1 MGYFSY
7 NNSNNNSSS
16 NIALVALS
24 TIMGNASFSQQPL
37 QDPRSYIQNDLP
49 KFIVQSRLGNG
60 KFMKTYNATID
71 GSSVVI
77 KVYIKPNDE
86 DLTPVIKRLSH
97 LLRTFSPMI
106 HPNILPYQMWV
117 KSSIRLPKTNATP
130 VYLIRQYLHMNLH
143 DRLSTRPFL
152 NETEKIWIIFQ
163 LFKILDV
170 CHSCG
175 IMHGDL
181 KPENIMCTSWNFAI
195 LTDFASS
202 FKPINIPDDNPTDF
216 QYYYDVMNRQSCY
229 IAPERFQRKNDDSN
243 GLSEFSDMQSWT
255 QAMDVFS
262 LGCTIA
268 EIWLNGEPLLDLPGM
283 LRFVSQSVDGLDHED
298 SPAKSTLN
306 KVNNRLIREV
316 IADMTQR
323 DPEKRLS
330 IKQYFDILEGK
341 SKLRNSTN
349 DKPIFAPYF
358 SQSICPLFTRL
369 HFEGL
374 TPDDRIGI
382 ICEAYSDM
390 IKSITGITNDKQNSY
405 FSYAMKNILNSDSKD
420 FVSISSIETE
430 KFISGDVEVARKV
443 AKSLTAESVFA
454 ARKRDLVDG
463 EVSTSSL
470 QSKKIFFETTDHAT
484 IKNDTSKSYVKDD
497 YSNLSMDELIKSCRE
512 LIDSSKDVKKK
523 ESFKLSSVKEQFG
536 KMFKKDTKSNAL
548 SSSLNMMEAAMNLG
562 YEADVAIGNN
572 PTSRSFLDFCPD
584 LQSTKNDAGEY
595 VRTVFQDLSLIL
607 QLICSNFRHLKYP
620 HSKIISL
627 MLLVRIGQSCPD
639 DVILERIIPTL
650 IIAVDDPNSVVRAT
664 AIRAIRS
671 LIVIVQSFSAFESNI
686 FPQYIFPALNR
697 VAKDPDVIVRSA
709 FAEAIGTLAET
720 SKRFLDKAHLV
731 VLSKSITKTSP
742 TSQLADQD
750 TNVINFAYDAKLKVL
765 HDQISRWI
773 RDLVMDTG
781 LVDIRQGSGLSSHG
795 SIVKRVLL
803 VDIMRLC
810 IFFGQESTMDLLL
823 TQLLTFLND
832 QDWELRYAFCAKI
845 ASVCAFLGP
854 TVSSDCILPCIENA
868 LVDVEEKV
876 VLRAV
881 QCLTNLV
888 ELSLLSSLL
897 IVDTVKN
904 VTPLLLHPSKSVQN
918 ASIQLVTAAAKL
930 VGIVDSSVILLPIIK
945 STLKFDLTGIEID
958 AKILSLALL
967 PPLSRRS
974 YRKAILSRQMNNSN
988 RGNEVPLNVT
998 AEVVEP
1004 HTALEAS
1011 FSGVVKV
1018 NQEPSGGY
1026 SLALEDSD
1034 EALKLNVMRSYLDS
1048 AAREMNTK
1056 TIQWKNGITS
1066 GTTVGFTASL
1076 RRLQSLRESS
1086 SLGNIDTLIDPSA
1099 SIMPE
1104 YSVQSLY
1111 IPHQKTGQQFF
1122 PVKIDDLWNTS
1133 IAVGSHHSKL
1143 KIRSL
1148 YGISANLNEA
1158 NRLLKIEQIE
1168 LLEAQNGDKLKN
1180 GDAVRRVSIESGIRR
1195 RSLQQGS
1202 SAVLDTMLPSPSVTS
1217 PSMPPLPPE
1226 TDVQNK
1232 IRIYNS
1238 YKESQSL
1245 MKKIKALDIP
1255 PLPPDVGA
1263 CVYTHRDDRLNRDVL
1278 DSPSVTDMVAPSSS
1292 PILANQ
1298 SRASWKPKENVQ
1310 VASLSEHT
1318 RAVNRL
1324 AVAPDQSFFASAS
1337 SDHTVKIWQVNGL
1350 DRAAFPRSAFTYT
1363 QHKGSVFDVAVIE
1376 NSHSMASCSD
1386 DGTIHVWRVD
1396 VAGGN
1401 GNNGGDAENSNQ
1413 NLDSGVL
1420 AIRSAGLSVTGLSI
1434 IKTIDPKEGPVLC
1447 IQHFN
1452 NDIASII
1459 IYATL
1464 RGIIHGWDLRS
1475 SRETFNYSMNPELGY
1490 PTCMTIAPD
1499 RNWLCVGTSKGY
1511 ICIWDLRYNILC
1523 KIWRHSSNGPIY
1535 KIACCKTSLKGGSN
1549 LLGLNANNSSGEGV
1563 FLSVAAGQNEAAI
1576 WSIPDGGEC
1585 LKCFRSIPLTSSRIP
1600 LLQLPRLND
1609 ISISNILKGRNENL
1623 QTSTSEIFTKKSKE
1637 FTESAVRALMGRISS
1652 NSNSYLITAGS
1663 DRQIRYWDF
1672 SAPVKCFTISGLE
1685 SAQPKP
1691 TYESP
1696 ILDNSTG
1703 KLFVCY
1709 DSHIP
1714 SQDTILQAHVPLCEN
1729 RGPLGVLNNYKDA
1742 ILDLKS
1748 IDIGSLAQ
1756 RMMIS
1761 CGRDG
1766 EIKLWR

>member
-1 MGYFSY
+1 
-7 NNSNNNSSS
+7 
-16 NIALVALS
+16 
-24 TIMGNASFSQQPL
+24 MGNASFSQQPL

-77 KVYIKPNDE
+77 KVYIKPSDE
-86 DLTPVIKRLSH
+86 DLIAVIKRLSH

-106 HPNILPYQMWV
+106 YPNILPYQMWL
-117 KSSIRLPKTNATP
+117 KSSTRLPKTNATP

-170 CHSCG
+170 CHSSG

-181 KPENIMCTSWNFAI
+181 KPENIMCTSWNFII
-195 LTDFASS
+195 LTDFASC

-229 IAPERFQRKNDDSN
+229 IAPERFQRKNINDDGN
-243 GLSEFSDMQSWT
+243 TLSDFSYMESWT
-255 QAMDVFS
+255 PAMDVFS

-268 EIWLNGEPLLDLPGM
+268 EIWLNGEALLDLPAM
-283 LRFVSQSVDGLDHED
+283 LRYVSQSVDRLDHED
-298 SPAKSTLN
+298 SPAKATLN
-306 KVNNRLIREV
+306 KVNNRMIREV

-330 IKQYFDILEGK
+330 INQYFDILEGK
-341 SKLRNSTN
+341 SKLRSNSIN
-349 DKPIFAPYF
+349 EKPIFAPYF
-358 SQSICPLFTRL
+358 SRCIYPLFTRL

-382 ICEAYSDM
+382 ICEAYNDL
-390 IKSITGITNDKQNSY
+390 IKSITGTTDDKENSY
-405 FSYAMKNILNSDSKD
+405 FSYAMKNIVNSEAKD

-430 KFISGDVEVARKV
+430 KIDSSDVEVAKNV
-443 AKSLTAESVFA
+443 AKSLTPESIFA
-454 ARKRDLVDG
+454 ARKRELLDG
-463 EVSTSSL
+463 ETVTSGL
-470 QSKKIFFETTDHAT
+470 QSKKIFFEKASQDKTKA
-484 IKNDTSKSYVKDD
+484 SSKDD
-497 YSNLSMDELIKSCRE
+497 YSNLSMNDLIKSCRD
-512 LIDSSKDVKKK
+512 LIDATKNNKKK
-523 ESFKLSSVKEQFG
+523 DGFKLSSVTEQFG
-536 KMFKKDTKSNAL
+536 KMFKKEAKANSL
-548 SSSLNMMEAAMNLG
+548 SSSGVMDAAMTFG
-562 YEADVAIGNN
+562 YEADASIGNN
-572 PTSRSFLDFCPD
+572 PTSRTFFD
-584 LQSTKNDAGEY
+584 LSHSQQSLNDAGEY
-595 VRTVFQDLSLIL
+595 VRPVFQDLSLIL

-627 MLLVRIGQSCPD
+627 MLLVRIGQCCPD
-639 DVILERIIPTL
+639 DIILERIIPTL
-650 IIAVDDPNSVVRAT
+650 LIAVDDPNSVVRAT
-664 AIRAIRS
+664 AIRSIRS
-671 LIVIVQSFSAFESNI
+671 LIVIIQSFAAFESNI

-720 SKRFLDKAHLV
+720 SKRFLDKAHMV
-731 VLSKSITKTSP
+731 VLSKSLAKPPVSP
-742 TSQLADQD
+742 SPQSSDQD
-750 TNVINFAYDAKLKVL
+750 NVNVINFAYDAKLKVL

-876 VLRAV
+876 VLRAI
-881 QCLTNLV
+881 QCLTNLI
-888 ELSLLSSLL
+888 ELSLLSTLL

-904 VTPLLLHPSKSVQN
+904 VMPLLLHPSKSVRN
-918 ASIQLVTAAAKL
+918 AAIQLVIAAAKH

-945 STLKFDLTGIEID
+945 STLRFDLTGIEID

-974 YRKAILSRQMNNSN
+974 YRKAILSRQMNPN
-988 RGNEVPLNVT
+988 RGSEAPPKVT
-998 AEVVEP
+998 TSEIVEP

-1011 FSGVVKV
+1011 FSGAVKIK
-1018 NQEPSGGY
+1018 QEASGGY
-1026 SLALEDSD
+1026 SLAEDP
-1034 EALKLNVMRSYLDS
+1034 EENLKLNVMSSYLDA

-1104 YSVQSLY
+1104 YSVLSVF
-1111 IPHQKTGQQFF
+1111 IPHQKTGQQYFS
-1122 PVKIDDLWNTS
+1122 VKSDDVWNTTV
-1133 IAVGSHHSKL
+1133 AVGSHHSVL

-1148 YGISANLNEA
+1148 YGLSANFSEA
-1158 NRLLKIEQIE
+1158 NRLLKMEQIE
-1168 LLEAQNGDKLKN
+1168 MLEAQNGEKSK
-1180 GDAVRRVSIESGIRR
+1180 GDVSRRGSLETGLRR
-1195 RSLQQGS
+1195 RSLD
-1202 SAVLDTMLPSPSVTS
+1202 ANLPSPI
-1217 PSMPPLPPE
+1217 PSSMTGGTMPPLPPE
-1226 TDVQNK
+1226 TEIQYSNKQNK
-1232 IRIYNS
+1232 VRTSNS
-1238 YKESQSL
+1238 YRDSQNL
-1245 MKKIKALDIP
+1245 IMKIKALDIP
-1255 PLPPDVGA
+1255 PLPPDVGT
-1263 CVYTHRDDRLNRDVL
+1263 CVYIQRDDRINRDL
-1278 DSPSVTDMVAPSSS
+1278 LESPSVTDMVAPSTS
-1292 PILANQ
+1292 PIMSNP
-1298 SRASWKPKENVQ
+1298 SRTSWRPKENVQ

-1337 SDHTVKIWQVNGL
+1337 SDHTVKIWQVKGL

-1363 QHKGSVFDVAVIE
+1363 QHKGPVFDVAVIE

-1396 VAGGN
+1396 VAGGY
-1401 GNNGGDAENSNQ
+1401 NNG
-1413 NLDSGVL
+1413 DSDSSSLTMEGGV
-1420 AIRSAGLSVTGLSI
+1420 ASVRSAGLSVTGLSI
-1434 IKTIDPKEGPVLC
+1434 VKTIDPKEGPVLC

-1452 NDIASII
+1452 SDTASII

-1475 SRETFNYSMNPELGY
+1475 SKETFKYSMSPELGY
-1490 PTCMTIAPD
+1490 PSCMTLAPD
-1499 RNWLCVGTSKGY
+1499 RNWLCIGTSKGY
-1511 ICIWDLRYNILC
+1511 LCVWDLRYNILC
-1523 KIWRHSSNGPIY
+1523 KIWRHSSNGPIH
-1535 KIACCKTSLKGGSN
+1535 KIACCKTALKGSHLFGF
-1549 LLGLNANNSSGEGV
+1549 NANSSIGEGV

-1600 LLQLPRLND
+1600 LLPLPRLHD
-1609 ISISNILKGRNENL
+1609 ISISKVLQGRGEGL
-1623 QTSTSEIFTKKSKE
+1623 QTSTSENYSKKSRE
-1637 FTESAVRALMGRISS
+1637 FSEPAIRALMGRISS
-1652 NSNSYLITAGS
+1652 NSSSYLITAGT

-1672 SAPVKCFTISGLE
+1672 SAPVKCFTVSGLE
-1685 SAQPKP
+1685 SGQPKP

-1703 KLFVCY
+1703 RLFVCY

-1714 SQDTILQAHVPLCEN
+1714 TQDTVLQAHVPLCEN

-1742 ILDLKS
+1742 VLDLKS
-1748 IDIGSLAQ
+1748 IDIGLSQ

-1761 CGRDG
+1761 SGRDG